1 MESKTYKIDR
11 KSNSLDIVNL
21 EYSNIDGY
29 KIKPKVNKENTI
41 KVDNIIFTNPSLIK
55 KIIKKK
61 INIKIK
67 ELLKELKDI
76 EAGTN
81 DSTGDI
87 QKSIEDYIYY
97 FNYQKSLMKAEK
109 LRIAII
115 EKYVKYLGNTY
126 QSLCLNKIQIIINEL
141 RYKLFTKINTNQ
153 NVNYIEFEEN
163 RKKGR

>member
-41 KVDNIIFTNPSLIK
+41 KVENITFTNPTLIK

-87 QKSIEDYIYY
+87 
-97 FNYQKSLMKAEK
+97 QKSLMKAEK

-163 RKKGR
+163 RKCISWQCSIL

>member
-1 MESKTYKIDR
+1 MESKTYKIDK

-76 EAGTN
+76 ETGTN

-87 QKSIEDYIYY
+87 
-97 FNYQKSLMKAEK
+97 QKSLMKAEK

-153 NVNYIEFEEN
+153 NDVIFLHFFHL
-163 RKKGR
+163 

>member
-76 EAGTN
+76 ETGTN

-87 QKSIEDYIYY
+87 
-97 FNYQKSLMKAEK
+97 QKSLMKAEK

-153 NVNYIEFEEN
+153 NVNYIEYKKKK
-163 RKKGR
+163 KKGR

>member
-41 KVDNIIFTNPSLIK
+41 KVNNIIFTNPSLIK

-67 ELLKELKDI
+67 ELKDI

-87 QKSIEDYIYY
+87 
-97 FNYQKSLMKAEK
+97 QKSLMKAEK

>member
-1 MESKTYKIDR
+1 MLTTLISPTDGSYYVDGIDA
-11 KSNSLDIVNL
+11 
-21 EYSNIDGY
+21 
-29 KIKPKVNKENTI
+29 IK
-41 KVDNIIFTNPSLIK
+41 NPMV
-55 KIIKKK
+55 IKKK

-87 QKSIEDYIYY
+87 
-97 FNYQKSLMKAEK
+97 QKSLMKAEK

-153 NVNYIEFEEN
+153 NVIYIEFEEN

>member
-41 KVDNIIFTNPSLIK
+41 KV
-55 KIIKKK
+55 
-61 INIKIK
+61 
-67 ELLKELKDI
+67 LLKELKDI

-87 QKSIEDYIYY
+87 
-97 FNYQKSLMKAEK
+97 QKSLMKAEK

>member
-29 KIKPKVNKENTI
+29 KIKPKVNKENTK

-67 ELLKELKDI
+67 ELHL
-76 EAGTN
+76 
-81 DSTGDI
+81 
-87 QKSIEDYIYY
+87 
-97 FNYQKSLMKAEK
+97 F
-109 LRIAII
+109 AI
-115 EKYVKYLGNTY
+115 LF
-126 QSLCLNKIQIIINEL
+126 IILI
-141 RYKLFTKINTNQ
+141 
-153 NVNYIEFEEN
+153 
-163 RKKGR
+163 

>member
-29 KIKPKVNKENTI
+29 KIKPKVNKENNI

-87 QKSIEDYIYY
+87 
-97 FNYQKSLMKAEK
+97 QKSLMKAEK

>member
-11 KSNSLDIVNL
+11 KSNRLDIVNL

-41 KVDNIIFTNPSLIK
+41 KVYNIIFTNPSLIK

-87 QKSIEDYIYY
+87 
-97 FNYQKSLMKAEK
+97 QKSLMKAEK

>member
-61 INIKIK
+61 ININSRN
-67 ELLKELKDI
+67 
-76 EAGTN
+76 GR
-81 DSTGDI
+81 
-87 QKSIEDYIYY
+87 
-97 FNYQKSLMKAEK
+97 K
-109 LRIAII
+109 LREQY
-115 EKYVKYLGNTY
+115 EKDVQEALTPVFDKYFDKM
-126 QSLCLNKIQIIINEL
+126 NKI
-141 RYKLFTKINTNQ
+141 
-153 NVNYIEFEEN
+153 
-163 RKKGR
+163 

>member
-41 KVDNIIFTNPSLIK
+41 KVNNIIFTNPSLIK

-67 ELLKELKDI
+67 ELLKELNNIDSGTYFSTVDI
-76 EAGTN
+76 H
-81 DSTGDI
+81 I
-87 QKSIEDYIYY
+87 
-97 FNYQKSLMKAEK
+97 SLMKSE
-109 LRIAII
+109 II
-115 EKYVKYLGNTY
+115 
-126 QSLCLNKIQIIINEL
+126 
-141 RYKLFTKINTNQ
+141 
-153 NVNYIEFEEN
+153 
-163 RKKGR
+163 

>member
-76 EAGTN
+76 EVGTN

-87 QKSIEDYIYY
+87 
-97 FNYQKSLMKAEK
+97 QKSLMKAEK

>member
-1 MESKTYKIDR
+1 MESKTYKVDR

-76 EAGTN
+76 ETGTN

-87 QKSIEDYIYY
+87 
-97 FNYQKSLMKAEK
+97 QKSLMKAEK

>member
-67 ELLKELKDI
+67 ELKDI

-87 QKSIEDYIYY
+87 
-97 FNYQKSLMKAEK
+97 QKSLMKAEK

>member
-21 EYSNIDGY
+21 EYSNIDRY

-87 QKSIEDYIYY
+87 QKS
-97 FNYQKSLMKAEK
+97 LMKAEK

-153 NVNYIEFEEN
+153 NVNYIEIEEN

>member
-67 ELLKELKDI
+67 ESRFCEILPIFLPFSFSFL
-76 EAGTN
+76 
-81 DSTGDI
+81 
-87 QKSIEDYIYY
+87 
-97 FNYQKSLMKAEK
+97 
-109 LRIAII
+109 
-115 EKYVKYLGNTY
+115 
-126 QSLCLNKIQIIINEL
+126 
-141 RYKLFTKINTNQ
+141 
-153 NVNYIEFEEN
+153 
-163 RKKGR
+163 

>member
-41 KVDNIIFTNPSLIK
+41 KVNNIIFTNPSLIK

-76 EAGTN
+76 EVGTN

-87 QKSIEDYIYY
+87 
-97 FNYQKSLMKAEK
+97 QKSLMKAEK

>member
-41 KVDNIIFTNPSLIK
+41 KVNNIIFTNPSLIK
-55 KIIKKK
+55 QIIKKK

-76 EAGTN
+76 ETGTN

-87 QKSIEDYIYY
+87 
-97 FNYQKSLMKAEK
+97 QKSLMKAEK